1 MSGKRAQEK
10 KRAYL
15 KRRDESL
22 AKQARAVEAEL
33 RGEADPVV
41 RMLIRGKAGFLDP
54 AEAARL
60 FLGAVG
66 RDLRYDLEADGFV
79 VRGGYRD
86 AYWHEL
92 KSFGALFEGWLRG
105 AARSRAVA
113 PKHIGALLGGSFLA
127 KVEARVRDRLVSEA
141 FVDGLVV
148 PEAVPEAVPALWH

>member
-92 KSFGALFEGWLRG
+92 KSFGALLRSLRAG
-105 AARSRAVA
+105 FAVLPGPGRSLQSTLGLCWVVA
-113 PKHIGALLGGSFLA
+113 SLRRWRPG
-127 KVEARVRDRLVSEA
+127 
-141 FVDGLVV
+141 
-148 PEAVPEAVPALWH
+148 